1 LHADYPWKLSER
13 MRLSFIGDF
22 FNVFNSTKIR
32 LIDQNFETQAGIL
45 NNDFTKP
52 ASFRLPFYMRLGMR
66 LEF

>member
-1 LHADYPWKLSER
+1 MK
-13 MRLSFIGDF
+13 LSFIGDF